1 MTLRDLWDEQAE
13 QWALVARTPGRDDH
27 YTEFH
32 LPRFLEFLPPPTRTL
47 DIGCGE
53 GRLSRELG
61 TRGYEV
67 VGLDASATLVRLA
80 QEADPAGDYVVA
92 DAAAMPFPESAFELA
107 LAFFSLHDMDDMAGA
122 VREAARVLATG
133 GRFCL
138 AVEHPVVR
146 AGTFASHEPDA
157 PFEIECSYLETQR
170 RTFTSDRD
178 GFSFTFHSYRRSL
191 ESYTGSLEDA
201 GFLIEALRE
210 PVPEPSFVEG
220 RAHHGRAW
228 RIPHLLLIRAVKH

>member
-13 QWALVARTPGRDDH
+13 QWALLARTPGWDDH
-27 YTEFH
+27 YSEFH
-32 LPRFLEFLPPPTRTL
+32 LPRFLELLPPPTRTL
-47 DIGCGE
+47 DLGCGE

-61 TRGYEV
+61 ARGYQV
-67 VGLDASATLVRLA
+67 VGLDTSPTLVRLA
-80 QEADPAGDYVVA
+80 QEADPAGEYVVA
-92 DAAAMPFPESAFELA
+92 DAAAIPFPDSAFDLA
-107 LAFFSLHDMDDMAGA
+107 LAFFSLHDMDDMTGA
-122 VREAARVLATG
+122 VREAGRVLAAG

-138 AVEHPVVR
+138 AVEHPVVTSGAF
-146 AGTFASHEPDA
+146 AGREPDA

-170 RTFTSDRD
+170 RTFTWDRY
-178 GFSFTFHSYRRSL
+178 GVNLTFHSYRYSL
-191 ESYTGSLEDA
+191 ESYTRSLEDA

-228 RIPHLLLIRAVKH
+228 RIPHLLLIRAVKP